1 MSFHSETRM
10 EKGLWKEWNV
20 EGTLHISNQSDKIRK
35 LPPTVSKKEKGCGTK

>member
-20 EGTLHISNQSDKIRK
+20 EGILHIYGRPDKD
-35 LPPTVSKKEKGCGTK
+35 G